1 MAPEDVD
8 TELETDDTVRDICT
22 LLSTMHDLPRQL
34 QEKEQTVREQYQTL
48 REKNKTLQQKDQKL
62 QENEQVLRRRIRKL
76 KSFGPDMEYS
86 TAQDV
91 FFNEAAL
98 GAEVTHPAEAYA
110 GIGLTSN
117 C

>member
-62 QENEQVLRRRIRKL
+62 QENEQVLQEKDQEIEKL
-76 KSFGPDMEYS
+76 RARYGI
-86 TAQDV
+86 
-91 FFNEAAL
+91 FNCPGCVL
-98 GAEVTHPAEAYA
+98 Q
-110 GIGLTSN
+110 
-117 C
+117 